1 MALALWLRILHFLGI
16 LLWMGGMVGMATTL
30 QLGHRSKVA
39 GILSDIG
46 ILFAMATG
54 ITMAIRNH
62 YFAQPW
68 LHIKL
73 TLVVLMLGVHGVL
86 RKKTRTGENGGA
98 TGLLSAG
105 IILVTCIIYVIVM
118 KPFMR

>member
-16 LLWMGGMVGMATTL
+16 LLWMGGTVGMATTL

-39 GILSDIG
+39 GILADVG
-46 ILFAMATG
+46 ILFSLATG
-54 ITMAIRNH
+54 ITMAVRNH
-62 YFAQPW
+62 YFSQPW

-73 TLVVLMLGVHGVL
+73 TLVVLLLGVHGVL

-98 TGLLSAG
+98 TGLLTAAL
-105 IILVTCIIYVIVM
+105 ILATCIIYVIVM

>member
-1 MALALWLRILHFLGI
+1 MALALWLRIFHFLGI
-16 LLWMGGMVGMATTL
+16 LLWMGGTVGMATTL

-46 ILFAMATG
+46 ILFSLATG

-62 YFAQPW
+62 AFSQPW

-98 TGLLSAG
+98 TGLLTVS
-105 IILVTCIIYVIVM
+105 IILVTCVIYVIEM
-118 KPFMR
+118 RPFAR